1 MADCD
6 DTLRELDSFL
16 DDELSI
22 EMRQSIHVHLDGCLD
37 CLQAYDFHA
46 ELKMV
51 IREKCSHDELPPG
64 LLARLERCLDEDFD
78 GDGKIG

>member
-6 DTLRELDSFL
+6 DTLRELHPYL
-16 DDELSI
+16 NDELSTDAKLA
-22 EMRQSIHVHLDGCLD
+22 IHSHLDGCLD

-46 ELKMV
+46 ELKLV
-51 IREKCSHDELPPG
+51 IREKCTNDEIPAG
-64 LLARLERCLDEDFD
+64 LIARIERCLNEDFD